1 MHGRNWRELRSK
13 LMSTAEALPAHAA
26 AVLGSLP
33 LHARMRAVW
42 ALRYGTLYSILL
54 LPPFVVAVTLLDLA
68 PFFVGAALALACG
81 MTLGWLYARRYAR
94 AFSAAHLVDGML
106 IRRGVW
112 WRGEMFVPRARIQH
126 TEINQG
132 PLDRRWDMASV
143 AIHTAGTRLE
153 SIVVPGL
160 PRALAESLRDAL
172 LDRKLHA
179 DGA

>member
-1 MHGRNWRELRSK
+1 
-13 LMSTAEALPAHAA
+13 MSTADVLPVVART
-26 AVLGSLP
+26 VLGSLP
-33 LHARMRAVW
+33 LHARMRTVW
-42 ALRYGTLYSILL
+42 ALKYGLLYSVLL
-54 LPPFVVAVTLLDLA
+54 TPPLVAGIVLADLA
-68 PFFVGAALALACG
+68 PFFVGALAALIIG
-81 MTLGWLYARRYAR
+81 TSLGWLYAARYAR
-94 AFSAAHLVDGML
+94 AFSAVHLVDGML

-112 WRGEMFVPRARIQH
+112 WRGEVFVPRARIQH

-132 PLDRRWDMASV
+132 PLDRRWGMASV

>member
-1 MHGRNWRELRSK
+1 
-13 LMSTAEALPAHAA
+13 MSTAEELPVVAPN
-26 AVLGSLP
+26 VLGSLP
-33 LHARMRAVW
+33 LHARMRTVW
-42 ALRYGTLYSILL
+42 ALKYGVLYSVLL
-54 LPPFVVAVTLLDLA
+54 APALVAGVTLANLA
-68 PFFVGAALALACG
+68 PFPVAALLPLVCG
-81 MTLGWLYARRYAR
+81 MALGWLYSGRYAR
-94 AFSAAHLVDGML
+94 AFSAAHLADGML

-112 WRGEMFVPRARIQH
+112 WRGEVFVPRARIQH